1 MPRLVR
7 LTVLAIA
14 MACSVTAAAQPRR
27 IVSMN
32 MCADQL
38 LIELADH
45 SQIAALTELS
55 RDPVLSFHADR
66 AQSYPVAGGSAEEVL
81 MLRPDLVVSPPFQ
94 RKEAL
99 SLLNGR
105 SVKIVTVG
113 FADSLEAIYADIR
126 RLAGAIGHPARGE
139 AMIRRMEAD
148 LERLSQD
155 RPGKGRIAAYYQRRG
170 YLTGTGT
177 LIDEIMERAGL
188 VNLAERLGRPALSR
202 LSLEEMARSRPDF
215 LLMESATRRVNDRG
229 SEMLHHPALDHV
241 VPPERRLYLPQAIAV
256 CGGASYPLAVAM
268 LADQIRRSDA
278 GK

>member
-38 LIELADH
+38 LIELADR

-66 AQSYPVAGGSAEEVL
+66 AQSYPVSGGSAEEVL
-81 MLRPDLVVSPPFQ
+81 MLRPDLIVTPPFQ

-105 SVKIVTVG
+105 RVKTVDVG

-241 VPPERRLYLPQAIAV
+241 VPPERRLYLPQAVAV